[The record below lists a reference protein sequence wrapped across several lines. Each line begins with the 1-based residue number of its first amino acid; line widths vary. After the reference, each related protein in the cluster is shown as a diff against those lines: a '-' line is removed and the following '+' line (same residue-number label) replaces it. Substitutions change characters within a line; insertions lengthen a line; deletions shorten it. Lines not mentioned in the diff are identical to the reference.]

1 MLGLIT
7 QARAR
12 DLLSWLC
19 ICHRQQGR
27 ISRIHC
33 SGVKLLFAG
42 VRKFEKSGG
51 QRAAFVMK
59 SCRENPRSARIE
71 FHRSSTAAGGQ
82 CNAMQGT
89 GFTGGIKKS
98 TYSVKFLNWMLA
110 DAQFDAIFL
119 LCPRPINSFLRLF
132 RGFLCLEDE
141 RWRKDMFWPQA
152 ELKCKENECESNDR
166 ICTRFWMI

>member
-59 SCRENPRSARIE
+59 SCRENPRSVRIE
-71 FHRSSTAAGGQ
+71 FHRSSAAAGGQ
-82 CNAMQGT
+82 CKARDLQGLRGAFILLNFSIGCWQMPNFMRFSCCVQGPLT
-89 GFTGGIKKS
+89 PSFVFLGGISLFGRWKVKKRH
-98 TYSVKFLNWMLA
+98 VFDPKLN
-110 DAQFDAIFL
+110 
-119 LCPRPINSFLRLF
+119 
-132 RGFLCLEDE
+132 
-141 RWRKDMFWPQA
+141 
-152 ELKCKENECESNDR
+152 
-166 ICTRFWMI
+166 

>member
-33 SGVKLLFAG
+33 SGVKLPFAG
-42 VRKFEKSGG
+42 VCGSWKGPMVKKQHLLWNRAEKIPEVRGLN
-51 QRAAFVMK
+51 FID
-59 SCRENPRSARIE
+59 PRLLQE
-71 FHRSSTAAGGQ
+71 V
-82 CNAMQGT
+82 NAMQGT